1 LGEGDALKK
10 CDLGLSAEYRFARV
24 ENFPSVP
31 VVDILIFHEDMGKSL
46 STKAIIDT
54 GFDESL
60 ILSREVRDAIYKFV
74 DPYDHES
81 LEAGTFEI
89 PCELYAL
96 KLRIG
101 KKWLDIVA
109 HAPIIGDYDTLIGRK
124 VTNTLNLCLR
134 APKEKTYIAL
144 EHSPD

>member
-1 LGEGDALKK
+1 MKK
-10 CDLGLSAEYRFARV
+10 CGLGLSAEYKFAKI
-24 ENFPSVP
+24 ENSPSIP
-31 VVDILIFHEDMGKSL
+31 VINILIFHENMEKSL
-46 STKAIIDT
+46 STKAVIDT

-60 ILSREVRDAIYKFV
+60 ILSKEVRDAIYKFV

-81 LEAGTFEI
+81 LEAGAFEI

-101 KKWLDIVA
+101 KGWLDIVA
-109 HAPIIGDYDTLIGRK
+109 HAPIIGNYDTLIGRK
-124 VTNTLNLCLR
+124 VTNALNLCLR

-144 EHSPD
+144 EHSP